1 MDYRIELEKTLEQ
14 MEKVFSK
21 RLSLTETYLNQQ
33 ISLKEAKN
41 NLEVRKAQGLL
52 SGEIEGK
59 NEALREAVARSLLV
73 TEYTRAEK
81 TERAIEELKV
91 LLETASLE
99 YQFLQDKYRIL
110 IALTK

>member
-1 MDYRIELEKTLEQ
+1 MDYRIELEKTLEE
-14 MEKVFSK
+14 MEKVFAK
-21 RLSLTETYLNQQ
+21 RLKLTESYLNQLLA
-33 ISLKEAKN
+33 LKESKN
-41 NLEVRKAQGLL
+41 TLETKKAQGLL

-81 TERAIEELKV
+81 TEHAVEELKI

-99 YQFLQDKYRIL
+99 YNFLRDKYTIL
-110 IALTK
+110 VALLK